1 MKLRNK
7 GSLIEKIINILLD
20 FFIFVFGF
28 VLLISIYNGIQTK
41 IFGKN
46 YSDFFGYTMFEV
58 QTGSMADT
66 INAGDWVIVEIT
78 KNVELNDIITFK
90 EKDDFVTHRIVEEY
104 KDSYVTKGDANNTK
118 DAKISEEQVVGKV
131 VKTLSNFGIFRK
143 TLFSPAGLLTIIIVL
158 YIINLL
164 TKKNNKDNKNI
175 SNNEKEEDFNSKVM
189 NYIDELVLIVKD
201 LFDKSKNKMKD
212 TKNEIESKKEK
223 KQKEIKKQEA
233 EKITLEKVK
242 EMYDKVSDEDM
253 EKTAMYRV
261 VPVDLSDLDETFLEI
276 AKNEMNDTTKE
287 EKKEIIET
295 DEELEKA
302 GKINL
307 EMIKAKINS
316 KKNKNPIS
324 KAMYI
329 KKEELNEIID
339 ILTREEKTL
348 VNEATIKDIFIE
360 TYLQAKYYNM
370 FDDKNIEYKGKS
382 LSVKISKI
390 AKELAIVLVKNY
402 KGSDSKYGDKVAKY
416 VSIFILIANLE
427 QAFTSISDSK
437 ARLEFY
443 KKEITKYSKDKD
455 WSLDRIKRSANDI
468 IKTQR
473 NFIGTYDYFIKKLDT
488 NMFDLK
494 LNKIV
499 NKNTKM
505 FGVELEHNLNFS
517 KVYSDYIIDKTY
529 SEGIIAEDKMV
540 VLLNLLSIKLLE
552 DMTKNSFDKKYIL
565 YIPNTLYSKEK
576 KLEKI
581 LGMIDDEYAKE
592 NIILLVTFDD
602 LNSKKVLIKNIKK
615 AGYRFG
621 LVFEEE
627 VELKKTQQ
635 NTVLLADYI
644 FVNKK
649 KIKVTKM
656 LSFLPEDIFGEIVYD
671 DIAEKVGDFGS
682 DD

>member
-118 DAKISEEQVVGKV
+118 DAKISEDQVVGKV

-175 SNNEKEEDFNSKVM
+175 SNNEKEDDFNSKVM
-189 NYIDELVLIVKD
+189 NYIDELVLVVKD
-201 LFDKSKNKMKD
+201 LFDKSKNKVLD
-212 TKNEIESKKEK
+212 TKNDLESKKEK
-223 KQKEIKKQEA
+223 KQREIKKQEE

-242 EMYDKVSDEDM
+242 EIYGKVSEEDM

-276 AKNEMNDTTKE
+276 AKNEMNDNTKE
-287 EKKEIIET
+287 EKKEIVE
-295 DEELEKA
+295 DPEELEKA

-339 ILTREEKTL
+339 ILTREERTL

-370 FDDKNIEYKGKS
+370 FDDKNIDYKGKS

-390 AKELAIVLVKNY
+390 AKELAMLLVKSY

-427 QAFTSISDSK
+427 QAFASITDSK

-443 KKEITKYSKDKD
+443 KKEITKYSKDKN

-494 LNKIV
+494 LNKIT
-499 NKNTKM
+499 NKNSKM

-552 DMTKNSFDKKYIL
+552 DMTKNNFDKKYIL

-592 NIILLVTFDD
+592 NIILLVTFND
-602 LNSKKVLIKNIKK
+602 LDSKKTLIKNMKK
-615 AGYRFG
+615 VGYKFG

-656 LSFLPEDIFGEIVYD
+656 LSFLPEDVFGEIVYD

>member
-118 DAKISEEQVVGKV
+118 DAKISEDQVVGKV

-143 TLFSPAGLLTIIIVL
+143 TLFSPAGLLTIIIIL

-164 TKKNNKDNKNI
+164 TKKNNKDNKNNN
-175 SNNEKEEDFNSKVM
+175 NNEKEDDFNSKVI

-201 LFDKSKNKMKD
+201 LFDKSKNKVLD
-212 TKNEIESKKEK
+212 TKNDIESKKEK
-223 KQKEIKKQEA
+223 KQREIKKQEE

-242 EMYDKVSDEDM
+242 EMYGKVSEEDM

-287 EKKEIIET
+287 EKKEIIE
-295 DEELEKA
+295 DPEELEKA

-390 AKELAIVLVKNY
+390 AKDLAVLLVKSY

-427 QAFTSISDSK
+427 QAFTSITDSK

-468 IKTQR
+468 IKSQR

-494 LNKIV
+494 LNKIT
-499 NKNTKM
+499 NKNSKM

-552 DMTKNSFDKKYIL
+552 DMTSNNFDKKYIL
-565 YIPNTLYSKEK
+565 YIPNTLYTKEK

-592 NIILLVTFDD
+592 NVILLVTFDD
-602 LNSKKVLIKNIKK
+602 LDSKKTLIKSMKK
-615 AGYRFG
+615 VGYKFG

-656 LSFLPEDIFGEIVYD
+656 LSFLPEDVFGEIVYD